1 MLMVHAG
8 TPQKKIKSRR
18 TKNVLFKTKAFHGN
32 QIQENSLAHVKKEL
46 SFYEETKQCPESA

>member
-1 MLMVHAG
+1 MVHAG

-32 QIQENSLAHVKKEL
+32 QIQENSLAHIKKEL